1 MSTIGENARLLSND
15 VQAKWLIEDFPFR
28 IQLASVL
35 PFLPVAGDALRY
47 TTTPVLQPGVTIG
60 FEEGILED
68 TKMPNDQKR
77 AFAFAEI
84 ATQFRVSYKAQ
95 DVFSSN
101 VNDQVS
107 VQMALAIREL
117 LYKFWTLFESG
128 DSANPGEFDGLQKL
142 VDPSRVLDLGFKPLT
157 LEVLEQGKE
166 LVRTNDGRG
175 TVVFTNS
182 IGKRAIHAAHWTRG
196 LTPQYTDM
204 IFPCPRNENQVE
216 RVLTVDGAPVYVN
229 DLNQNLSGSP
239 DNPAGESV
247 HENPGELGNSDVGTN
262 IWFFTLG
269 ENNLHGMTPAAL
281 DRDLFVTRSTMLPD
295 GSTLVYHVTM
305 PVSIALGSASSL
317 AVIKNVAIPSSR
329 IPLINFEN
337 HGA

>member
-47 TTTPVLQPGVTIG
+47 TATPVLQPGVTIG

-166 LVRTNDGRG
+166 LVRTNDGLKFASRECIYDSEMIP
-175 TVVFTNS
+175 NS
-182 IGKRAIHAAHWTRG
+182 IIY
-196 LTPQYTDM
+196 P
-204 IFPCPRNENQVE
+204 I
-216 RVLTVDGAPVYVN
+216 
-229 DLNQNLSGSP
+229 
-239 DNPAGESV
+239 
-247 HENPGELGNSDVGTN
+247 
-262 IWFFTLG
+262 
-269 ENNLHGMTPAAL
+269 
-281 DRDLFVTRSTMLPD
+281 
-295 GSTLVYHVTM
+295 
-305 PVSIALGSASSL
+305 
-317 AVIKNVAIPSSR
+317 
-329 IPLINFEN
+329 
-337 HGA
+337 